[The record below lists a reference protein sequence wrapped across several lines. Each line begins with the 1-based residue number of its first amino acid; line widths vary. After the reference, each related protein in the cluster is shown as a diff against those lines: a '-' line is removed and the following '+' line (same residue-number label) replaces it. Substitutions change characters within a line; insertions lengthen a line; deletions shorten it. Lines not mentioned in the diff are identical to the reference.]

1 VDSSISQ
8 LILTPIDQPE
18 LITAAIQDISLQGIL
33 NQTKA
38 GYVYL
43 KVDDRFI
50 HTLFPLLQTTQ
61 KKLPPYFEKP
71 YNIGAHISVIYKEEI
86 KNLQPIAEIGSTF
99 HFNILELC
107 EIKMNEKIF
116 FALIIEAHEL
126 ITIRKKYGFSEKPV
140 YHGIPVDY
148 HITIAMGGV

>member
-1 VDSSISQ
+1 MSKAP
-8 LILTPIDQPE
+8 LILTPIQEPK
-18 LITAAIQDISLQGIL
+18 LMAITANIPSQGML
-33 NQTKA
+33 HQTET

-50 HTLFPLLQTTQ
+50 HRIFPLLKTTQ
-61 KKLPPYFEKP
+61 KKLPPYFAEP

-86 KNLQPIAEIGSTF
+86 KKLQPIAEIGSTF

-107 EIKMNEKIF
+107 EIKINEKVF
-116 FALIIEAHEL
+116 FALTIQADGF
-126 ITIRKKYGFSEKPV
+126 ITLRKKYGFSEKPV